1 MKRKVINDNGR
12 DKAFLGA
19 VIGGIANIAGGII
32 SKRKQK
38 KAQEEAYKQQQKEQ
52 TQNEGFQQAAAMTS
66 QYANQDYVN
75 QVKNKISLKNGGK
88 VAMKKGYNDR
98 IAHNK
103 KFACGGR
110 KRASLGSDII
120 NSAKSIGED
129 FSGGNLAN
137 TISGIAGGVTA
148 AVSGNNPSS
157 SNMSSAEA
165 STAQNIATNKEIAR
179 KANEARQRK
188 TTAAKYGTRKKAMFG
203 IGSAVSG
210 IGNLI
215 GSATQSTAP
224 QKQVK
229 KAQGF
234 SYSAPKTGLQQTDYQ
249 TDAGGNAPTVVDN
262 NSGNNQSTPAS
273 NNNDNVAFAN
283 GQYKD
288 RIEQAKFGVRKH
300 KKCGGRR

>member
-19 VIGGIANIAGGII
+19 VIGGVANIAGGII

-129 FSGGNLAN
+129 FSGANLAN

-188 TTAAKYGTRKKAMFG
+188 TTAAKYGTRRKAMFG

-262 NSGNNQSTPAS
+262 NSGNNQSAPAS
-273 NNNDNVAFAN
+273 NNGNVAFTN

-288 RIEQAKFGVRKH
+288 RIEQAKFGVRRRN
-300 KKCGGRR
+300 KCGGRR

>member
-129 FSGGNLAN
+129 FSGANLAN

-188 TTAAKYGTRKKAMFG
+188 TTAAKYGTRRKAMFG

-262 NSGNNQSTPAS
+262 NSGNNQSAPAS
-273 NNNDNVAFAN
+273 NNNSNVAFTN

-288 RIEQAKFGVRKH
+288 RIEQAKFGVRRRN
-300 KKCGGRR
+300 KCGGRR

>member
-19 VIGGIANIAGGII
+19 VIGGVANIAGGII

-129 FSGGNLAN
+129 FSGANLAN

-188 TTAAKYGTRKKAMFG
+188 TTAAKYGTRRKAMFG

-215 GSATQSTAP
+215 GSATQSTTP

-262 NSGNNQSTPAS
+262 NSGNNQNTPAS
-273 NNNDNVAFAN
+273 NNNGNVAFAN

>member
-19 VIGGIANIAGGII
+19 VIGGVANIAGGII

-88 VAMKKGYNDR
+88 VAMKKSYNDR

-120 NSAKSIGED
+120 NNAKSIGED
-129 FSGGNLAN
+129 FSGANLAN

-188 TTAAKYGTRKKAMFG
+188 TTAAKYGTRRKAMFG

-249 TDAGGNAPTVVDN
+249 TDEGGNAPTVVDN
-262 NSGNNQSTPAS
+262 NSGNNQNAPAS
-273 NNNDNVAFAN
+273 NNNGNVAFAN

-288 RIEQAKFGVRKH
+288 RIEQAKFGVRRRN
-300 KKCGGRR
+300 KCGGRR